1 VRQEVQLLAEDPIAE
16 FRFEAEII
24 HWRGPAPFFFAPAPA
39 EQVEALRQAARTATY
54 GWGVVP
60 VEATIDDFTF
70 HTSLFPKDGT
80 YLVPL
85 KAAVRRKTNITAG
98 DTVTVELTIWPRQR

>member
-1 VRQEVQLLAEDPIAE
+1 MRADDDASAE
-16 FRFEAEII
+16 FRFEAEVI

-39 EQVEALRQAARTATY
+39 DQVEALRQAARAATY

-60 VEATIDDFTF
+60 VEVAIAHVTFT
-70 HTSLFPKDGT
+70 TSLFPKDGT

-85 KAAVRRKTNITAG
+85 KDAVRRKTNITAG
-98 DTVTVELTIWPRQR
+98 DTVSVELTIRPRQR